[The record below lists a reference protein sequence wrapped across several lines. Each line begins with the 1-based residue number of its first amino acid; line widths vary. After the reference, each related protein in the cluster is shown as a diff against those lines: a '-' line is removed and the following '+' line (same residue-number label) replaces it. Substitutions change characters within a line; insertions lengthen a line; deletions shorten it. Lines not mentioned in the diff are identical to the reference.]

1 MAKSKTMNRKTSQSE
16 TPVFV
21 NLLSDA
27 GFEAVKAL
35 QKKVLSEEPSVEL
48 KALNEKI
55 IPNKGF
61 RSRR

>member
-1 MAKSKTMNRKTSQSE
+1 MWLSCKCCDIYVAKSKTMNRKTSQSE

-35 QKKVLSEEPSVEL
+35 Q
-48 KALNEKI
+48 
-55 IPNKGF
+55 NKL
-61 RSRR
+61 